1 MLPGGGLVEDEEG
14 VLWRE
19 EKNKVGQGG
28 GGIGG
33 VEVLETYIQ
42 PGQKRSLEEEG
53 ERTGGE
59 NVGEERMTLAPSFFF
74 DKEEEEK
81 GGEIAKRAW
90 NSYFT
95 GGFGKRGGNNAEK
108 WGKAKV
114 LAGIRPAVFVR
125 PLRSLPGAFSL
136 FDTALNAFSLFA
148 LNVTLPLI
156 LMC

>member
-33 VEVLETYIQ
+33 VEVLETYVQ
-42 PGQKRSLEEEG
+42 PGQKRSLEVEG
-53 ERTGGE
+53 ERSGG
-59 NVGEERMTLAPSFFF
+59 FYF